1 MGRDCNWK
9 ARETE
14 RVKEIDAQL
23 GSAVTVVVGGGWMAK
38 ASDTK
43 RNTNQFTEEDEE
55 HERNANAK
63 TDPNRFP
70 SYYSIWN

>member
-23 GSAVTVVVGGGWMAK
+23 GNAVTVVVGGGWMAK

-43 RNTNQFTEEDEE
+43 RNTN
-55 HERNANAK
+55 
-63 TDPNRFP
+63 
-70 SYYSIWN
+70 

>member
-43 RNTNQFTEEDEE
+43 RNTN
-55 HERNANAK
+55 
-63 TDPNRFP
+63 
-70 SYYSIWN
+70 